1 MTLQQNSVKKSTTV
15 GAEIRVI
22 LWNLDGQSCN
32 VVNIST
38 PPELS
43 DRKLFAGPR
52 VRRLRQSL
60 GITQSRMAA
69 DLGLSVSYLNLLER
83 NQRPLTAAVLLKL
96 ADVYDIDIRQF
107 TSADADRR
115 AEDVGAALAKAGA
128 AVGRSEVRDFAD
140 QHPDIA
146 AALLRLSEG
155 TRHPGPQGEGVEPS
169 ALELV
174 RDHLLDRSNHFPA
187 LDAHAES
194 LADEL
199 RLSGQGLDAAVRERL
214 RARHGLNVRVLPSD
228 VMPDKLRRFDL
239 HNRQVLLSEALDG
252 ASRTFQLC
260 VQLAGLEARAEIEA
274 ELAAAPRLSAPRPS
288 APRLSAPRL
297 ASSNAFAGQLLAGNL
312 ASYWAAALMMP
323 YGRFH
328 AAAESLGYDMELLQA
343 RFSAG
348 FEQVAHRLTTLQ
360 RPGARGIPFML
371 LRTDRAGQISKRF
384 AAGRLPFAGNGGQ
397 CPLWVL
403 YAAFE
408 QPGRILTQIAEVEG
422 GEKLFTLA
430 RTVRPQITPWGAE
443 RPRFA
448 IALACALDH
457 ARALVYA
464 GGLDLAGARAVP
476 IGPGCGACTR
486 ADCRQR
492 SAPPVGAALL
502 LDQSSRG
509 LHPYGFTAAPG

>member
-1 MTLQQNSVKKSTTV
+1 MTPFANSVKKFTR
-15 GAEIRVI
+15 AAPRIRVFLSKLDQKSCDI
-22 LWNLDGQSCN
+22 VNLLTTSE
-32 VVNIST
+32 
-38 PPELS
+38 PA

-52 VRRLRQSL
+52 VRRLRQGL
-60 GITQSRMAA
+60 GLTQSRMAG

-96 ADVYDIDIRQF
+96 ADVYDLDIRQF
-107 TSADADRR
+107 TAADADRR
-115 AEDVGAALAKAGA
+115 TEDIAAAIARGGAAI
-128 AVGRSEVRDFAD
+128 GRAEVRDFAE
-140 QHPDIA
+140 QFPDVA
-146 AALLRLSEG
+146 AAVLRLADAGRSVP
-155 TRHPGPQGEGVEPS
+155 PGAGQAPS
-169 ALELV
+169 PLGLV
-174 RDHLLDRSNHFPA
+174 RDHLLDRGNHFAA
-187 LDAHAES
+187 LDAHAEA

-199 RLSGQGLDAAVRERL
+199 RLSGQALDAAVRERL

-228 VMPDKLRRFDL
+228 VMPDKLRRFDF

-260 VQLAGLEARAEIEA
+260 IQLAHLEARTEIEA
-274 ELAAAPRLSAPRPS
+274 ELAAA
-288 APRLSAPRL
+288 APRL
-297 ASSNAFAGQLLAGNL
+297 APADPFASQLLATNL

-384 AAGRLPFAGNGGQ
+384 AAGRLPFAAEGGQ

-408 QPGRILTQIAEVEG
+408 HPGRILTQIAEAE
-422 GEKLFTLA
+422 GEKLFTIA

-443 RPRFA
+443 QPRFA
-448 IALACALDH
+448 IALVCALDH

-464 GGLDLAGARAVP
+464 GGVDLNSAPAVP
-476 IGPGCGACTR
+476 IGPGCAACFR
-486 ADCRQR
+486 PDCRQR
-492 SAPPVGAALL
+492 SAPPAGAQLS
-502 LDQSSRG
+502 LDQGSRG
-509 LHPYGFTAAPG
+509 LHPYGFTAQRRS

>member
-1 MTLQQNSVKKSTTV
+1 M
-15 GAEIRVI
+15 
-22 LWNLDGQSCN
+22 NLL
-32 VVNIST
+32 T
-38 PPELS
+38 PLDAPE
-43 DRKLFAGPR
+43 RKLFAGPR

-60 GITQSRMAA
+60 GHTQSRMAT
-69 DLGLSVSYLNLLER
+69 DLGMSVSYLNLLER

-96 ADVYDIDIRQF
+96 AAVYDIDIRQF
-107 TSADADRR
+107 TAADSDRQ
-115 AEDVGAALAKAGA
+115 AEDVAAALARQGTHVSRAEA
-128 AVGRSEVRDFAD
+128 RDFSE

-146 AALLRLSEG
+146 AALLRLGEAVRSG
-155 TRHPGPQGEGVEPS
+155 TPAGNPPPAS
-169 ALELV
+169 PLALV
-174 RDHLLDRSNHFPA
+174 RDHLLDRANHFAA
-187 LDAHAES
+187 LDAHAEA

-199 RLSGQGLDAAVRERL
+199 RLSGQALDAAVRERL
-214 RARHGLNVRVLPSD
+214 RARHGLNVRVLPWD

-260 VQLAGLEARAEIEA
+260 VQLAALEAGAEIEA
-274 ELAAAPRLSAPRPS
+274 ELASATARLGGDGFAA
-288 APRLSAPRL
+288 
-297 ASSNAFAGQLLAGNL
+297 QLLATNL

-384 AAGRLPFAGNGGQ
+384 AAGRFPFAAEGGQ

-408 QPGRILTQIAEVEG
+408 HPGRILTQIAEAES
-422 GEKLFTLA
+422 GEKLFTIA

-443 RPRFA
+443 QPRFA

-464 GGLDLAGARAVP
+464 GGVDLASAPAVP
-476 IGPGCGACTR
+476 IGPGCASCFR
-486 ADCRQR
+486 PDCRQR
-492 SAPPVGAALL
+492 SAPPAGAQLS
-502 LDQSSRG
+502 LDQGSRG
-509 LHPYGFTAAPG
+509 LHPYGFTAPPDTGAMTR

>member
-1 MTLQQNSVKKSTTV
+1 LTLNAASVKNFTWLIPGNRVDLSIFDRKFCETVNLLTTP
-15 GAEIRVI
+15 E
-22 LWNLDGQSCN
+22 
-32 VVNIST
+32 T
-38 PPELS
+38 P

-52 VRRLRQSL
+52 VRRLRMGL

-96 ADVYDIDIRQF
+96 ADTYDVDIRQF
-107 TSADADRR
+107 TAADANALSDD
-115 AEDVGAALAKAGA
+115 AAAALQKAGA
-128 AVGRSEVRDFAD
+128 AIGRAEVRDFAE

-146 AALLRLSEG
+146 AALIRLAEG
-155 TRHPGPQGEGVEPS
+155 ATAASGGEGSAPS
-169 ALELV
+169 PLAAV
-174 RDHLLDRSNHFPA
+174 RGHLLDRSNHFAA
-187 LDAHAES
+187 LDAHAEA

-199 RLSGQGLDAAVRERL
+199 RLGGHALDAAVRERL
-214 RARHGLNVRVLPSD
+214 RARHGLNVRVLPWD
-228 VMPDKLRRFDL
+228 VMPDKLRRFDF
-239 HNRQVLLSEALDG
+239 HNRQVLLSEMLDG

-260 VQLAGLEARAEIEA
+260 VQLAGLEARAEIEG
-274 ELAAAPRLSAPRPS
+274 ELAAAAPRLAPAGP
-288 APRLSAPRL
+288 
-297 ASSNAFAGQLLAGNL
+297 FAGQLLAANL

-360 RPGARGIPFML
+360 RPGLRGIPFML
-371 LRTDRAGQISKRF
+371 LRSDRAGQISKRF
-384 AAGRLPFAGNGGQ
+384 AAGRLPFAADGGH

-403 YAAFE
+403 HEAFE

-422 GEKLFTLA
+422 GERLFTIA

-457 ARALVYA
+457 ARALAYA
-464 GGLDLAGARAVP
+464 GGVDLMGRPAVP
-476 IGPGCGACTR
+476 IGPGCNACTR
-486 ADCRQR
+486 PDCRQR
-492 SAPPVGAALL
+492 SAPPAGAQLSI
-502 LDQSSRG
+502 DQGTRG
-509 LHPYGFTAAPG
+509 LTPYGFLKTSTGEKTQ

>member
-1 MTLQQNSVKKSTTV
+1 MHETA
-15 GAEIRVI
+15 G
-22 LWNLDGQSCN
+22 
-32 VVNIST
+32 
-38 PPELS
+38 
-43 DRKLFAGPR
+43 RKLFAGPR
-52 VRRLRQSL
+52 VRRLRQGL

-69 DLGLSVSYLNLLER
+69 DLGLSISYLNLLER

-96 ADVYDIDIRQF
+96 ADIYDVDIRQF
-107 TSADADRR
+107 TSADTDRH
-115 AEDVGAALAKAGA
+115 AEDVAAALQKAGV
-128 AVGRSEVRDFAD
+128 AVGRAEVRDFAD

-146 AALLRLSEG
+146 VALLRLAESRG
-155 TRHPGPQGEGVEPS
+155 IASAGEHGAPT
-169 ALELV
+169 APLELV
-174 RDHLLDRSNHFPA
+174 RAHLLERANHFPD
-187 LDAHAES
+187 LDRHAET

-199 RLSGQGLDAAVRERL
+199 RLSGQALDAAVRERL
-214 RARHGLNVRVLPSD
+214 RARHGLNVRVLPWD
-228 VMPDKLRRFDL
+228 VMPDRLRRFDF
-239 HNRQVLLSEALDG
+239 HNRQVLLSEMLDG

-260 VQLAGLEARAEIEA
+260 VQLAQLEARAEIET
-274 ELAAAPRLSAPRPS
+274 ELAAAA
-288 APRLSAPRL
+288 ARL
-297 ASSNAFAGQLLAGNL
+297 APGDPFAGQLLAVNL

-371 LRTDRAGQISKRF
+371 LRSDRAGQISKRL
-384 AAGRLPFAGNGGQ
+384 AAGRLPFASAGGQ

-408 QPGRILTQIAEVEG
+408 HPGRILAQVADVEG
-422 GEKLFTLA
+422 GEKLFTIA

-448 IALACALDH
+448 IAMACSLDH

-464 GGLDLAGARAVP
+464 GGVDLASAPAVP
-476 IGPGCGACTR
+476 IGPGCAGCFR
-486 ADCRQR
+486 PDCRQR
-492 SAPPVGAALL
+492 SAPPTGAKLR
-502 LDQSSRG
+502 LDQGSRG
-509 LHPYGFTAAPG
+509 LHPYGFTAPAADSERTNGERTT